1 MDENLSRTLNNQ
13 KVKNILINE
22 KEKIENNLDYYNK
35 ELILNKKK
43 KEMILGEIYGKKF
56 NQNNNNINK
65 RNNEIQWD
73 NNIYKYNYS
82 QREINKS
89 QNQDFFENEIYDNII
104 GNFNFQRK
112 HKF

>member
-1 MDENLSRTLNNQ
+1 
-13 KVKNILINE
+13 
-22 KEKIENNLDYYNK
+22 
-35 ELILNKKK
+35 
-43 KEMILGEIYGKKF
+43 MILDEIYGKKF